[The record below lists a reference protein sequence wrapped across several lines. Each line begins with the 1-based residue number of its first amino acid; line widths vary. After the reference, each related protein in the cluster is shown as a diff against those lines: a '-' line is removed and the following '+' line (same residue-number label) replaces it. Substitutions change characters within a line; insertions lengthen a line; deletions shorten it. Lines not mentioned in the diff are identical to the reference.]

1 MVYQSAITA
10 IDSRR
15 SDMPAVSVVIPVY
28 NRASTIARA
37 LLSVVAQTIRDL
49 EIIVVDDAST
59 DGTVEVIRQI
69 NDPRVIC
76 IACDTN
82 GGAAAAR
89 NRGIAAATGSY
100 IAFLDSDDY
109 WDPDKLERQLK
120 YFEIAPPDVLV
131 VCCSFRVMHAA
142 TGRTVERLHAAC
154 TDWRMKMLDVC
165 CLAPGSTMIARRSV
179 FQTIGIQDPL
189 LRQFEDWDW
198 FIRYLHEH
206 SLLVMPE
213 SLATINTHQAPDP
226 VFTEQQ
232 AAHLYALRKQDILED
247 FGEWGLKRFRAS
259 MHVEHAV
266 ACVRYGRFMAA
277 AMAIMRATML
287 SPNRVYALIKR
298 AAFKALAK
306 DY

>member
-1 MVYQSAITA
+1 
-10 IDSRR
+10 
-15 SDMPAVSVVIPVY
+15 MPAVSVVIPVY
-28 NRASTIARA
+28 NRESTVARA
-37 LLSVVAQTIRDL
+37 LLSVVAQTLHDI

-82 GGAAAAR
+82 NGAAAAR
-89 NRGIAAATGSY
+89 NRGIAAATGSF

-109 WDPDKLERQLK
+109 WAPDKLERQLE
-120 YFEIAPPDVLV
+120 YFETASPDVLV

-142 TGRTVERLHAAC
+142 TGRTVERSHAAC
-154 TDWRMKMLDVC
+154 TDWPLKMLDVC
-165 CLAPGSTMIARRSV
+165 CLAPGSTMIAMRSV
-179 FQTIGIQDPL
+179 FQTIGIQDPH

-198 FIRYLHEH
+198 FIRYLHKYT
-206 SLLVMPE
+206 LLVMPE
-213 SLATINTHQAPDP
+213 PLATINMHQAPDP
-226 VFTEQQ
+226 GFIEQQ
-232 AAHLYALRKQDILED
+232 AARLYALRKQDILEY
-247 FGEWGLKRFRAS
+247 FGERGLKRFRAS

-266 ACVRYGRFMAA
+266 ACVRSGWYMAG
-277 AMAIMRATML
+277 AMATMRAAML
-287 SPNRVYALIKR
+287 SPNRVYVLIKR